1 MRREA
6 QRVLVAVLVVLVE
19 IAMLSPPATA
29 EITRQGGV
37 VITALYTTGGS
48 GGGGGIAITVR
59 GEGDPGFAAHS
70 EPVAASDIF
79 LGCWKAATLMSA
91 SGGHRT
97 DRTTLTSASSDIAT
111 DSSTVDSTIA
121 TTGGRLAKGHGTTI
135 TAPAISSAA
144 VTDMSKPL
152 TAPGGRRDKT
162 TIAGGKD
169 ENGVAAASPTAVATT
184 SSRRPSEVTTH

>member
-6 QRVLVAVLVVLVE
+6 QRVLVAVLVVLVG
-19 IAMLSPPATA
+19 IAMLSPPAAA

-79 LGCWKAATLMSA
+79 FGCWKAATLMSA

-111 DSSTVDSTIA
+111 DSSTVGSTIA
-121 TTGGRLAKGHGTTI
+121 TTGGRLAKGHRTT

-162 TIAGGKD
+162 TIASGKD